1 MHSIF
6 WKIRSNCGDIC
17 WKKRQIRR
25 KRNLDRVIFVVE
37 LLDYRVLISQNETSS
52 WLFSMELYEML
63 WSSEQIYCRT
73 PAEWKSRNCFDWTE
87 TNLQWHFL
95 LSIFFCKGK
104 SKIHY
109 QCPINYS
116 WQYHLKEN
124 FHVSIIHEFKRNDI
138 SGNLLTF
145 LTDFLRNRKQ
155 GFILDRQSSPWAN
168 INVGVPRSLHYR
180 PTFIPDIHW
189 WFIR

>member
-1 MHSIF
+1 MLI
-6 WKIRSNCGDIC
+6 KISGYCIPYFEKSGATVEIYAEKNAKFAG
-17 WKKRQIRR
+17 

-109 QCPINYS
+109 QCAINYS

-124 FHVSIIHEFKRNDI
+124 FHVSIIHEFKTQQYLRKFI
-138 SGNLLTF
+138 NLF
-145 LTDFLRNRKQ
+145 NRLLKK
-155 GFILDRQSSPWAN
+155 
-168 INVGVPRSLHYR
+168 
-180 PTFIPDIHW
+180 
-189 WFIR
+189 